1 MLKDIFIKTVEQRIL
16 SLFVA
21 NPDKAFYSRE
31 ISKKIKI
38 SLGATSNAL
47 RLLEKNSILS
57 SEKKGKTGL
66 YTLRLPNEYLE
77 RFKILNIL
85 LTIEPLVE
93 KLKNISRRVILYGS
107 YATGSFT
114 ADSDL
119 DLFIISEK
127 REESLKAINSFKT
140 NVALEITPV
149 IKKQVEWMRL
159 EKSEPEFFS
168 EISQGI
174 TLWEKPINESGF

>member
-31 ISKKIKI
+31 ISKKIKT

-47 RLLEKNSILS
+47 RSLEKNSVLS
-57 SEKKGKTGL
+57 SEKKGKTSL
-66 YTLRLPNEYLE
+66 YTLKLPNEYLE
-77 RFKILNIL
+77 RLKILNVL
-85 LTIEPLVE
+85 LMIEPLVE
-93 KLKNISRRVILYGS
+93 KLKNISRRVVLYGS
-107 YATGSFT
+107 YASGTFT

-119 DLFIISEK
+119 DLFIVSEK
-127 REESLKAINSFKT
+127 REEALKAVDSFKA
-140 NVALEITPV
+140 NIASEIKPV

-159 EKSEPEFFS
+159 EKSDPEFFG
-168 EISQGI
+168 EINEGI
-174 TLWEKPINESGF
+174 TLWEKPINETGF